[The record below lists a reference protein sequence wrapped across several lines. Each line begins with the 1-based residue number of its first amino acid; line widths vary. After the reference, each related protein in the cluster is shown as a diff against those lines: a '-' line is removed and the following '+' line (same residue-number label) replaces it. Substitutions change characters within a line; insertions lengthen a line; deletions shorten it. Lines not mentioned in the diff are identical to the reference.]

1 MAQANSAA
9 EIITEENLG
18 NTPSPCPIK
27 KHSSLFYIKSI
38 TAFLIGNTVIT
49 LGFTTFISPNEFL
62 AAGVYGLAGIFVHY
76 LPQFSFALALF
87 LFSLPPL
94 FWGLKE
100 LDKFFVLMTAASVGL
115 QTLLLTLFT
124 GVFSYTNDVL
134 LACLAGGVL
143 SGIGSGIILRG
154 GGASGGMDLLAMIL
168 RRKYGISVGTTSM
181 AINITIVAL
190 GSLIFGFERG
200 LYTMVVM
207 FVAGKTM
214 NLVVEGISRKRTA
227 FVITKKGDE
236 IGIKLNNVLQR
247 GVTKV
252 PATGVYS
259 GENKD
264 MLFCVVNVF
273 EISRLKEIVR
283 QTDPQ
288 AFVTVYETVDV
299 SGAFNKHHLFVDRVD
314 D

>member
-236 IGIKLNNVLQR
+236 IGIKLN
-247 GVTKV
+247 
-252 PATGVYS
+252 
-259 GENKD
+259 
-264 MLFCVVNVF
+264 
-273 EISRLKEIVR
+273 
-283 QTDPQ
+283 
-288 AFVTVYETVDV
+288 
-299 SGAFNKHHLFVDRVD
+299 
-314 D
+314 